1 MYVIKSVL
9 GVNYIS
15 LIYSLDVIKAVQEAH
30 AKNTEWPRKE
40 AEEKKWLERLEKE
53 WLEKNFKIFGGGV
66 SRKKE
71 NMLEKKEGEL
81 RSDEV
86 KLEKGYDSTIR
97 MLKSV
102 QAHMGEAIANSDMVG
117 IHAPLGLIEVATKK
131 LKTTLKHQ
139 EQQSKVRVD
148 IGKIQ
153 KIVFN
158 KLFRTAKKQKTVI
171 GDFFSSR

>member
-1 MYVIKSVL
+1 
-9 GVNYIS
+9 
-15 LIYSLDVIKAVQEAH
+15 
-30 AKNTEWPRKE
+30 
-40 AEEKKWLERLEKE
+40 
-53 WLEKNFKIFGGGV
+53 
-66 SRKKE
+66 
-71 NMLEKKEGEL
+71 MLEKKEGEL

-117 IHAPLGLIEVATKK
+117 IHAPLRLIEVATKK

>member
-1 MYVIKSVL
+1 
-9 GVNYIS
+9 
-15 LIYSLDVIKAVQEAH
+15 
-30 AKNTEWPRKE
+30 
-40 AEEKKWLERLEKE
+40 
-53 WLEKNFKIFGGGV
+53 
-66 SRKKE
+66 
-71 NMLEKKEGEL
+71 MLEKKEGEL

-102 QAHMGEAIANSDMVG
+102 QAHMGEAIANNDM
-117 IHAPLGLIEVATKK
+117 ATKK